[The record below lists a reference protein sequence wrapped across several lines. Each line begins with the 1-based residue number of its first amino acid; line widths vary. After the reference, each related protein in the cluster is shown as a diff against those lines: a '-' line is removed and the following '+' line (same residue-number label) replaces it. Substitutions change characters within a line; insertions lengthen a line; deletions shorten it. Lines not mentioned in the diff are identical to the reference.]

1 MQLMPA
7 TIEDLEV
14 QDAFDPRQ
22 NIGAGTRLLRRL
34 LDRYDGDLA
43 MALAAYNAGPAQVDG
58 ANGVPPITETMRYV
72 SDLLKKMNQNAPASA
87 APGPR

>member
-1 MQLMPA
+1 
-7 TIEDLEV
+7 
-14 QDAFDPRQ
+14 
-22 NIGAGTRLLRRL
+22 
-34 LDRYDGDLA
+34 